1 MTFTPNDIRRID
13 AAATR
18 WARDK
23 MKPAIIDALRQELRR
38 QAKYNHDLK
47 LTTLATDKPDTIR
60 VVGRLDLYELAK
72 AIENR

>member
-1 MTFTPNDIRRID
+1 L
-13 AAATR
+13 TR
-18 WARDK
+18 SARSF
-23 MKPAIIDALRQELRR
+23 AG